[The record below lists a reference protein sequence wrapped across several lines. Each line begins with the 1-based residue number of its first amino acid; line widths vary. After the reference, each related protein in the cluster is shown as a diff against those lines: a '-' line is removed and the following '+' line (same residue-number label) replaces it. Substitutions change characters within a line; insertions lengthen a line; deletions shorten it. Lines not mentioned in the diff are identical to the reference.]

1 MKKYLLPHNTPKYKA
16 NLHCHSNISDGK
28 LSPEEIKEAYKS
40 RGYSIVAY
48 TDHEILIP
56 HPELADE
63 DFLPLNGYEYE
74 IISPKKPYN
83 PAHKL
88 RKTCHM
94 CLIALEPDN
103 HYHVCWHG
111 KLWGNAVNYAD
122 KAKIHENEP
131 VHIRNYS
138 GEGIS
143 HVMQEARKAG
153 FFVTYNHPN
162 WSMEDMA
169 DIANYHGMSAMEI
182 YSTAS
187 VRSGWDDYNPNIYE
201 AMLRRGEKL
210 FCIAAD
216 DNHNDKGFN
225 DSFGGFTMICAD
237 KLEYRSITRAMEQGH
252 FYAST
257 GPLIE
262 DLWFEDGQI
271 HIICSPAASIIA
283 HFGARKANAKRAD
296 NALLC
301 SASFPVAE
309 DDIFVRIQVSDAS
322 GRHADTNAYFVED
335 LF

>member
-48 TDHEILIP
+48 TDHEVLIP

-182 YSTAS
+182 YNTAS

-271 HIICSPAASIIA
+271 HIICSPATSIIA

-301 SASFPVAE
+301 SASFPVSE